1 MTFILIG
8 LVLALTVYGQL
19 IVKARAIFY
28 SEGEPMSRTEYLVLM
43 FTDVHV
49 LAGLGA
55 AAAASAFWILAIER
69 ASLSFAYPFMALS
82 FVLVP
87 IGSQIWFGE
96 FNLAPAIY
104 GDQPDLR
111 WRWPQRNRSVSRS
124 CRLSHRAIEAPL
136 PQSGF
141 FPRFGLSQAT

>member
-96 FNLAPAIY
+96 SI
-104 GDQPDLR
+104 
-111 WRWPQRNRSVSRS
+111 S
-124 CRLSHRAIEAPL
+124 PL
-136 PQSGF
+136 QYTGISLIFVGV
-141 FPRFGLSQAT
+141 GLSAIGR